1 MINRGSGFIKVL
13 RMSFNLFVPFCLT
26 GTNRGLFYQQTALC
40 HEYIA
45 GTERDLYLKL
55 TRSSLFP
62 NNYSAGKRDRGKRHP
77 REEGGEAPRLHRT
90 GGEAPCSM
98 KGRKTRREENVF
110 KGVEN
115 LPALLYTIV

>member
-1 MINRGSGFIKVL
+1 MILVSHTSFDSLNLIIRSNTYWLLPESSLYLVWLLRYGRPNQAHFVL
-13 RMSFNLFVPFCLT
+13 PC
-26 GTNRGLFYQQTALC
+26 
-40 HEYIA
+40 
-45 GTERDLYLKL
+45 DLY
-55 TRSSLFP
+55 
-62 NNYSAGKRDRGKRHP
+62 YSAGKRDRGKRHP
-77 REEGGEAPRLHRT
+77 QESGGEAPRLHRT

>member
-1 MINRGSGFIKVL
+1 MPINFYGL
-13 RMSFNLFVPFCLT
+13 RIES
-26 GTNRGLFYQQTALC
+26 ALSV
-40 HEYIA
+40 Y
-45 GTERDLYLKL
+45 LY
-55 TRSSLFP
+55 
-62 NNYSAGKRDRGKRHP
+62 YSAGKRDRGKRHP
-77 REEGGEAPRLHRT
+77 QEEGGEAPRLNRT

>member
-1 MINRGSGFIKVL
+1 MCIIILNGII
-13 RMSFNLFVPFCLT
+13 
-26 GTNRGLFYQQTALC
+26 TAL
-40 HEYIA
+40 A
-45 GTERDLYLKL
+45 
-55 TRSSLFP
+55 
-62 NNYSAGKRDRGKRHP
+62 SATGEKRHP

-98 KGRKTRREENVF
+98 KGRKTRREENVL

>member
-1 MINRGSGFIKVL
+1 MTILASKKPHKWPYLNLGGGGSSILILINVYVYFFLLVVGI
-13 RMSFNLFVPFCLT
+13 
-26 GTNRGLFYQQTALC
+26 
-40 HEYIA
+40 H
-45 GTERDLYLKL
+45 
-55 TRSSLFP
+55 
-62 NNYSAGKRDRGKRHP
+62 YSAGKRDRGKKTP
-77 REEGGEAPRLHRT
+77 RESGGEAPRLHRT

>member
-1 MINRGSGFIKVL
+1 MQDTFARA
-13 RMSFNLFVPFCLT
+13 R
-26 GTNRGLFYQQTALC
+26 
-40 HEYIA
+40 
-45 GTERDLYLKL
+45 
-55 TRSSLFP
+55 TRPSARATIGY
-62 NNYSAGKRDRGKRHP
+62 YSAGKRDRGKRHP

-115 LPALLYTIV
+115 LPALLYVIHDCVNFENRVYEKLKLPKGVKT

>member
-1 MINRGSGFIKVL
+1 MQDTFARARTRPSA
-13 RMSFNLFVPFCLT
+13 CLT
-26 GTNRGLFYQQTALC
+26 IGY
-40 HEYIA
+40 
-45 GTERDLYLKL
+45 
-55 TRSSLFP
+55 
-62 NNYSAGKRDRGKRHP
+62 YSAGKRDRGKRHP
-77 REEGGEAPRLHRT
+77 QEEGGEAPRLHRT

>member
-1 MINRGSGFIKVL
+1 MVVVTTRAAP
-13 RMSFNLFVPFCLT
+13 LFVRYWQIT
-26 GTNRGLFYQQTALC
+26 SNSEQ
-40 HEYIA
+40 I
-45 GTERDLYLKL
+45 
-55 TRSSLFP
+55 
-62 NNYSAGKRDRGKRHP
+62 NYSAGKRDRGKRHP

>member
-1 MINRGSGFIKVL
+1 MCAAETYTILIVFGYPYI
-13 RMSFNLFVPFCLT
+13 
-26 GTNRGLFYQQTALC
+26 YIYITAL
-40 HEYIA
+40 A
-45 GTERDLYLKL
+45 
-55 TRSSLFP
+55 
-62 NNYSAGKRDRGKRHP
+62 SATGEKRHP
-77 REEGGEAPRLHRT
+77 WEEGGEAPRLHRT

>member
-1 MINRGSGFIKVL
+1 MYEGGVNTP
-13 RMSFNLFVPFCLT
+13 RMYGVDISNLECMELI
-26 GTNRGLFYQQTALC
+26 Y
-40 HEYIA
+40 
-45 GTERDLYLKL
+45 
-55 TRSSLFP
+55 
-62 NNYSAGKRDRGKRHP
+62 YSAGKRDRGKRHP
-77 REEGGEAPRLHRT
+77 QEEGGEAPRLHRT

>member
-1 MINRGSGFIKVL
+1 MSAKGARVFIMSVQIKVQL
-13 RMSFNLFVPFCLT
+13 PYT
-26 GTNRGLFYQQTALC
+26 
-40 HEYIA
+40 H
-45 GTERDLYLKL
+45 
-55 TRSSLFP
+55 
-62 NNYSAGKRDRGKRHP
+62 YSAGKRDRGKRHP
-77 REEGGEAPRLHRT
+77 QEEGGEAPRLHRT

>member
-1 MINRGSGFIKVL
+1 MDNKGIYIVYYTMAIVERGGNCITYSNNQVL
-13 RMSFNLFVPFCLT
+13 
-26 GTNRGLFYQQTALC
+26 
-40 HEYIA
+40 
-45 GTERDLYLKL
+45 
-55 TRSSLFP
+55 
-62 NNYSAGKRDRGKRHP
+62 NYSAGKRDRGKRHP
-77 REEGGEAPRLHRT
+77 QEEGGEAPRLHRT

>member
-1 MINRGSGFIKVL
+1 M
-13 RMSFNLFVPFCLT
+13 
-26 GTNRGLFYQQTALC
+26 
-40 HEYIA
+40 
-45 GTERDLYLKL
+45 KL
-55 TRSSLFP
+55 LNTVFLNKSSIY
-62 NNYSAGKRDRGKRHP
+62 NYYSAGKRDRGKRHP

>member
-1 MINRGSGFIKVL
+1 MRTYHITPLPIE
-13 RMSFNLFVPFCLT
+13 T
-26 GTNRGLFYQQTALC
+26 GMY
-40 HEYIA
+40 Y
-45 GTERDLYLKL
+45 
-55 TRSSLFP
+55 
-62 NNYSAGKRDRGKRHP
+62 YSAGKRDRGKRHP

-98 KGRKTRREENVF
+98 KGRKTWREENVF

>member
-1 MINRGSGFIKVL
+1 MHNQSFTNYKVM
-13 RMSFNLFVPFCLT
+13 RNH
-26 GTNRGLFYQQTALC
+26 NY
-40 HEYIA
+40 
-45 GTERDLYLKL
+45 
-55 TRSSLFP
+55 
-62 NNYSAGKRDRGKRHP
+62 YSAGKRDRGKRHP
-77 REEGGEAPRLHRT
+77 QESGGEAPRLHRT

>member
-1 MINRGSGFIKVL
+1 MPTITINKIIMITTF
-13 RMSFNLFVPFCLT
+13 T
-26 GTNRGLFYQQTALC
+26 
-40 HEYIA
+40 
-45 GTERDLYLKL
+45 
-55 TRSSLFP
+55 

-77 REEGGEAPRLHRT
+77 QEEGAKPPDSIEQGAKP
-90 GGEAPCSM
+90 PCSM

>member
-1 MINRGSGFIKVL
+1 MILLENVKP
-13 RMSFNLFVPFCLT
+13 NLKNIFLPFKKCT
-26 GTNRGLFYQQTALC
+26 
-40 HEYIA
+40 
-45 GTERDLYLKL
+45 D
-55 TRSSLFP
+55 
-62 NNYSAGKRDRGKRHP
+62 YSAGKRDRGKRHP
-77 REEGGEAPRLHRT
+77 QEEGGEAPRLNRT

>member
-1 MINRGSGFIKVL
+1 MLHTYVRPRPNCLKIVKIDNRL
-13 RMSFNLFVPFCLT
+13 PLCLLYARYFCPRNAL
-26 GTNRGLFYQQTALC
+26 GLKAEQQP
-40 HEYIA
+40 A
-45 GTERDLYLKL
+45 GQARRATIRY
-55 TRSSLFP
+55 
-62 NNYSAGKRDRGKRHP
+62 YSAGKRDRGKRHP
-77 REEGGEAPRLHRT
+77 HESGGEAPRLHRT